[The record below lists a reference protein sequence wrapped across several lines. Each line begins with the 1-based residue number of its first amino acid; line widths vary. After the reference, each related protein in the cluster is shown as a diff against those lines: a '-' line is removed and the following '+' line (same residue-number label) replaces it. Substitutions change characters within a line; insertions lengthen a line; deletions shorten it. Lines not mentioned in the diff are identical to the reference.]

1 MATKFLSISKA
12 AKLLQVSPDTLR
24 NWGRQGKLVPVRT
37 SGGARR
43 YSSIELLALKK
54 EIHPFSVKRKGIL
67 SVSQAAK
74 ELGVST
80 DTLRNWTKKG
90 LIDSQRTKGGAR
102 RFTRLEIKRVQDELG
117 IEPKPVVP
125 EIKQNTK
132 LQPEIHKF
140 SIPWKIISSSTVII
154 LILIIGLALKQNIDS
169 YGKKVGEVSTL
180 VEKLAKAVE
189 SLQSGVYGIQTE
201 MIPTPTP
208 LVLPAEVVN
217 NVKLLPSLIQSA
229 SAPLFLDKGIIGC
242 SACLTSSL
250 NYLSSLENLEGSLNV
265 STVDKVVKISLQTNH
280 TNNWSASQVF
290 GGGAIFNGGN
300 VGIGTT
306 SPNAL
311 LQVNG
316 NVGIGATTSTN
327 KLDVWGNTRLAGNLT
342 VDGSVYS
349 NPADLAEMNFVKGEA
364 QEGDLVELISDSN
377 LGFAVQKAT
386 NDSGNQLLGIISTKP
401 GLVLGYDATKALQK
415 PVALAGRVPVKV
427 STENGPIE
435 VGDYLTSSSIPGVA
449 MKATRPGPT
458 AGKALESYSA
468 SGIGKIM
475 TFVNVSY
482 ADPGNFFASLSF
494 DENGNLIIPKIKT
507 ASIILDSSVASASAQ
522 LTTDNGQLALNADP
536 NYTSPS
542 PQLAT
547 GSNTFYDLTGKT
559 ASLEDRIKNLETKIA
574 YTEPET
580 ATPSAFLAEATPS
593 AELASAPSPSSSSS
607 PSPSPK
613 LDLTPP
619 DILLATGSATLANIK
634 LTDTLSSDKLLIT
647 SDSKISG
654 ELKVFGK
661 TTLGETS
668 IAGNLTVDGVLSI
681 ENGSEINV
689 ISTLYLQ
696 KSPLSSSID
705 ILNGKVTIDKEG
717 NLRAQTVTV
726 AEFRVVKNKIAGKAK
741 ITSGAK
747 SIEIE
752 NPLIKPTS
760 IILVTPTIETSL
772 VLAVTDRVEGKKF
785 TVSSPHDAQKDIT
798 FNYFLINE
806 SEDDIVN

>member
-1 MATKFLSISKA
+1 MPNKKFLSISKA

-24 NWGRQGKLVPVRT
+24 NWERQGKLIPVRT

-43 YSSIELLALKK
+43 YSSVELLALKK
-54 EIHPFSVKRKGIL
+54 EIHPFSTVRKGIL

-74 ELGVST
+74 ELAVSA

-117 IEPKPVVP
+117 IEPKPITPV
-125 EIKQNTK
+125 ILKNTK
-132 LQPEIHKF
+132 FEPQIHKF
-140 SIPWKIISSSTVII
+140 SVII
-154 LILIIGLALKQNIDS
+154 LILIIGLLLKQNIDS
-169 YGKKVGEVSTL
+169 YGKKAGEVSTL

-208 LVLPAEVVN
+208 VPLVLPAEVVN
-217 NVKLLPSLIQSA
+217 NVKLLPSPDSIGASLIQSA
-229 SAPLFLDKGIIGC
+229 SAPLSLDKGVIGC
-242 SACLTSSL
+242 SGCLTSSL
-250 NYLSSLENLEGSLNV
+250 NYLSNIENSDSSLNV

-280 TNNWSASQVF
+280 TNNWSVSQVF

-342 VDGSVYS
+342 VDGSIYS
-349 NPADLAEMNFVKGEA
+349 NPADLAEMYNVYGEA
-364 QEGDLVELISDSN
+364 EAGDLVELTSDSN
-377 LGFAVQKAT
+377 LEYIAQKAT

-401 GLVLGYDATKALQK
+401 GSLLGYDATKALQK
-415 PVALAGRVPVKV
+415 PVALAGRVPIKV
-427 STENGPIE
+427 SDENGLIE
-435 VGDYLTSSSIPGVA
+435 IGDYLTSSSFPGVA
-449 MKATRPGPT
+449 MKATRPGST
-458 AGKALESYSA
+458 VGKALESYSA

-475 TFVNVSY
+475 AFVNVSY

-494 DENGNLIIPKIKT
+494 DENGNLIIPKIRT
-507 ASIILDSSVASASAQ
+507 GSIILDESVASASAQ
-522 LTTDNGQLALNADP
+522 LIINND
-536 NYTSPS
+536 
-542 PQLAT
+542 QLAT
-547 GSNTFYDLTGKT
+547 GSNAFYDLTGKI
-559 ASLEDRIKNLETKIA
+559 ASLEDRIASLETA
-574 YTEPET
+574 NTVAARLPDGQ
-580 ATPSAFLAEATPS
+580 ATPSAQ
-593 AELASAPSPSSSSS
+593 LASV

-619 DILLATGSATLANIK
+619 DILLATDSAS
-634 LTDTLSSDKLLIT
+634 LTASS
-647 SDSKISG
+647 
-654 ELKVFGK
+654 LKVTSEATVFGMLTAYDLNISNTLK
-661 TTLGETS
+661 SFGQTRLGHTT
-668 IAGNLTVDGVLSI
+668 IAGDLSVDGTLSI

-717 NLRAQTVTV
+717 NLRAQTITV

-741 ITSGAK
+741 IASGAK

-752 NPLIKPTS
+752 NSAVKPTS

-772 VLAVTDRVEGKKF
+772 VLAVTDRVPGKKF
-785 TVSSPHDAQKDIT
+785 TVSSAQTAQKDIT

>member
-1 MATKFLSISKA
+1 MPNKKFLSISKA

-24 NWGRQGKLVPVRT
+24 NWERQGKLIPVRT

-43 YSSIELLALKK
+43 YSSVELLALKK
-54 EIHPFSVKRKGIL
+54 EIHPFSTVRKGIL

-74 ELGVST
+74 ELAVSA

-117 IEPKPVVP
+117 IEPKPVAPV
-125 EIKQNTK
+125 ILKNTK
-132 LQPEIHKF
+132 FEPQIHKF
-140 SIPWKIISSSTVII
+140 SVII
-154 LILIIGLALKQNIDS
+154 LILIIGLLLKQNIDS
-169 YGKKVGEVSTL
+169 YGKKAGEVSTL

-208 LVLPAEVVN
+208 VPLVLPAEVVN
-217 NVKLLPSLIQSA
+217 NVKLLPSPDSIGASLIQSA
-229 SAPLFLDKGIIGC
+229 SAPLSLDKGVIGC
-242 SACLTSSL
+242 SGCLTSSL
-250 NYLSSLENLEGSLNV
+250 NYLSNIENSDSSLNV

-280 TNNWSASQVF
+280 TNNWSVSQVF

-342 VDGSVYS
+342 VDGSIYS
-349 NPADLAEMNFVKGEA
+349 PPADLAEMYNVYGEA
-364 QEGDLVELISDSN
+364 EAGDLVELTSDSN
-377 LGFAVQKAT
+377 LEYIAQKAT

-401 GLVLGYDATKALQK
+401 GSLLGYDATKALQK
-415 PVALAGRVPVKV
+415 PVALAGRVPIKV
-427 STENGPIE
+427 SDENGLIE
-435 VGDYLTSSSIPGVA
+435 IGDYLTSSSFPGVA
-449 MKATRPGPT
+449 MKATRPGST
-458 AGKALESYSA
+458 VGKALESYSA

-475 TFVNVSY
+475 AFVNVSY

-494 DENGNLIIPKIKT
+494 DENGNLIIPKIRT
-507 ASIILDSSVASASAQ
+507 GSIILDESVASASAQ
-522 LTTDNGQLALNADP
+522 LIINND
-536 NYTSPS
+536 
-542 PQLAT
+542 QLAT
-547 GSNTFYDLTGKT
+547 GSNAFYDLTGKI
-559 ASLEDRIKNLETKIA
+559 ASLEDRIASLETA
-574 YTEPET
+574 NTVAARLPDGQ
-580 ATPSAFLAEATPS
+580 ATPSAQ
-593 AELASAPSPSSSSS
+593 LASV

-619 DILLATGSATLANIK
+619 DILLATDSAS
-634 LTDTLSSDKLLIT
+634 LTASS
-647 SDSKISG
+647 
-654 ELKVFGK
+654 LKVTSEATVFGMLTAYDLNISNTLK
-661 TTLGETS
+661 SFGQTRLGHTT
-668 IAGNLTVDGVLSI
+668 IAGDLSVDGTLSI

-717 NLRAQTVTV
+717 NLRAQTITV

-741 ITSGAK
+741 IASGAK

-752 NPLIKPTS
+752 NSAVKPTS

-772 VLAVTDRVEGKKF
+772 VLAVTDRVPGKKF
-785 TVSSPHDAQKDIT
+785 TVSSAQTAQKDIT